1 MSGLF
6 VGMSIV
12 SEGHHNWRLFVLTH
26 NQNWMYT
33 KTVFGWWVT
42 NTRWLVI
49 DGLGTFEMSPS
60 IAAMS
65 RFCWAYLFQFG
76 WCDNV
81 FVMRLS
87 DIVSVGFFFFFKQK
101 VLNLIKTGLQVNPM
115 FLHLNY
121 LFTPKWSRLLLS
133 KNNLGLLLASFFFFS
148 NFKASVYFLIHGQS
162 SCYNSETAVAAK
174 QFAATLNV
182 TELLPQRVFR
192 PAIGQTQH
200 HHRGLHLAT
209 VVFVYSGSPLWASL
223 ESVAGG
229 GVVYVPLCWTPQS
242 RTRNTVASCWSG

>member
-133 KNNLGLLLASFFFFS
+133 KNNLGLLLASFFFFFQIS
-148 NFKASVYFLIHGQS
+148 KPVFIFLFMANPVAIILRLQLLLS
-162 SCYNSETAVAAK
+162 SLQQPSMSLSCFPRESFVLRLDRLNTTAVDC
-174 QFAATLNV
+174 
-182 TELLPQRVFR
+182 
-192 PAIGQTQH
+192 I
-200 HHRGLHLAT
+200 
-209 VVFVYSGSPLWASL
+209 
-223 ESVAGG
+223 
-229 GVVYVPLCWTPQS
+229 
-242 RTRNTVASCWSG
+242 